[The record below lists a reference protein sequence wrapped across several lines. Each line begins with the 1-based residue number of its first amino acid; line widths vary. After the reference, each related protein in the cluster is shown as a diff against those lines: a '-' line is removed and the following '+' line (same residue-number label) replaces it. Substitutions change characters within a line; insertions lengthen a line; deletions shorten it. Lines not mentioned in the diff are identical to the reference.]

1 MQLRRGEVSN
11 SFNNM
16 LRQRLLL
23 RPPRLCTRGVST
35 LLPSVDIV
43 GGERSEV
50 RNVWCI
56 GRNYVAHA
64 RELNNVVPTEEPVL
78 FLKASSACR
87 PLSAGPVAF
96 ESETFHH
103 EIEMVLLVGEHVPLG
118 GLTADRDP
126 TACLRAVGLGLDL
139 TRRGKQNELKK
150 AGLPWTLA
158 ESFAGAAL
166 SRPLRHPTAASTWPT
181 GRRRRGLRAEGQRPR
196 QADRPHVEQAR
207 TSSPHVLTSAAPPRY
222 APHGPTAVGTP
233 RRLCSCPRR
242 GGQNDCVISLQP

>member
-1 MQLRRGEVSN
+1 
-11 SFNNM
+11 M

-158 ESFAGAAL
+158 KSFAGAAL
-166 SRPLRHPTAASTWPT
+166 LSPFAPCDGSFDL
-181 GRRRRGLRAEGQRPR
+181 
-196 QADRPHVEQAR
+196 ADVAFELSVNGHVKQSGHVEQAR
-207 TSSPHVLTSAAPPRY
+207 ASSPHVLTSRTFQPVATAASR
-222 APHGPTAVGTP
+222 ALWSKA
-233 RRLCSCPRR
+233 L
-242 GGQNDCVISLQP
+242 